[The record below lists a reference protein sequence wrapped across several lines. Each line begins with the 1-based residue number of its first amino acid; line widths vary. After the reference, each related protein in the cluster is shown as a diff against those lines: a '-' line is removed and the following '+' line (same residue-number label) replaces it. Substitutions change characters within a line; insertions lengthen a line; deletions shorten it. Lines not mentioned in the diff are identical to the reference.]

1 MIMKKILEIKQV
13 DFAYGN
19 VKALDDVSLSMGE
32 GIFGLLGPNGAGK
45 TTLMKVLL
53 GFLVPRKGFGEVM
66 GYDIRNQSMEM
77 KRKIG
82 YMPESD
88 CLIPGMDAVL
98 LTSYLGQL
106 SGMPRQEAMK
116 RAHEVLYYVGLE
128 ESRYRMVD
136 TYSSGM
142 KQRLKLAAAIVHD
155 PDILF
160 LDEPTSGM
168 DPQARKEMLDL
179 IGDISAKGSM
189 NMIISSHILSD
200 IESTCSH
207 VVIMD
212 RGKIIAEQEVAG
224 IKQNRFNIFDLKLKG
239 DIQSFQ
245 KKFPN
250 FKIEARDRGAFRLHT
265 PADFSREA
273 LFKAAWENGIQIRHF
288 KQSRATLEEVFLT
301 AIGENHAH

>member
-1 MIMKKILEIKQV
+1 MKKILEIKQV
-13 DFAYGN
+13 DFSYGN

-53 GFLVPRKGFGEVM
+53 GFLVPHKGFGEVM

-200 IESTCSH
+200 IESTCSR

-212 RGKIIAEQEVAG
+212 QGKIVAEQEVAG

-250 FKIEARDRGAFRLHT
+250 FKIETLDRGGYRLHT
-265 PADFSREA
+265 PTDFSREA
-273 LFKAAWENGIQIRHF
+273 LFKAAWESGIQIRHF